1 MYRHIHLCSNAE
13 AVLTTIIITTIS
25 YSRRA
30 FSAEQGPTR
39 VQFYFVA
46 AIYTSHVLKES
57 KISHCVP
64 LAHLAHMFQQAHF
77 ISFLKVLRFVDYIS
91 RKGRCIGC
99 MSHKNSF
106 WMLEPRHFFLVARGA
121 VIGCVVSHQYW
132 TLRVSTREPQ
142 LLEFP
147 PVGLAK
153 SPKWQNILACL
164 LLTGNLHQC
173 LWRVCRQNV
182 QRMPTMKSR
191 WISFECALQVSCPKL
206 VSTAFWMNLNFL
218 HNE

>member
-1 MYRHIHLCSNAE
+1 MWAISFSPPCTVASWDCWKPLFLCKCRKKKCDNLTYWQFHYMYRHIHLCSNAE

-106 WMLEPRHFFLVARGA
+106 WMLEPRHFFLVARGT
-121 VIGCVVSHQYW
+121 VIWMLCV
-132 TLRVSTREPQ
+132 
-142 LLEFP
+142 P
-147 PVGLAK
+147 PV
-153 SPKWQNILACL
+153 
-164 LLTGNLHQC
+164 
-173 LWRVCRQNV
+173 
-182 QRMPTMKSR
+182 
-191 WISFECALQVSCPKL
+191 
-206 VSTAFWMNLNFL
+206 LNA
-218 HNE
+218 ES